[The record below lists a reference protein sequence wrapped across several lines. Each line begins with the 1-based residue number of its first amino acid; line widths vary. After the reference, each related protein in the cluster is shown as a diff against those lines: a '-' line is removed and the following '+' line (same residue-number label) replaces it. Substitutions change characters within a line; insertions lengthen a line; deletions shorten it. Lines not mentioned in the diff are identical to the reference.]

1 VRADFDEVELD
12 DLTRRAN
19 WEKKR
24 ASNTCK
30 YRRGKNRDSEDDTGT
45 PTSCESLNLAD
56 SSTPSDTRRSALG
69 RIETCAELGVEGE
82 LSEMAE

>member
-1 VRADFDEVELD
+1 MKSADSTGGHVSRAIEGLTDVLPVRADFDEAELG

-30 YRRGKNRDSEDDTGT
+30 VQKGKERGQRGGHGHTH
-45 PTSCESLNLAD
+45 
-56 SSTPSDTRRSALG
+56 
-69 RIETCAELGVEGE
+69 V
-82 LSEMAE
+82 M